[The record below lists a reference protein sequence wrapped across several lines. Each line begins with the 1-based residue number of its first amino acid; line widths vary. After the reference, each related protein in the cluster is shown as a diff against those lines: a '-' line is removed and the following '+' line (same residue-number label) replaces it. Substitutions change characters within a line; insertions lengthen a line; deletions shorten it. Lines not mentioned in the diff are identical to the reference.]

1 MARVRIR
8 VYKNSALA
16 TVVSIIGCFFELGG
30 ITVMA
35 NGGAG
40 NLLGGFLLAL
50 WGVAHFA
57 VAERL
62 SDYAQ
67 YRIWKRQ
74 IEQKVDVERIAHD
87 NELAIQVYQTN
98 PCKRVLKYIQ
108 NLNPTAAEQI
118 QQQIAAEGKQKKPK
132 KGLILAA
139 AIGGALVLLLGIFTL
154 VQSFNTPKFS
164 EGIREGN
171 HYASSFLE
179 IQCTLDDD
187 WRILSDQELAEKNKT
202 TGDTTGNLLG
212 EDYQKR
218 LEKAGFFYD
227 LLAQQ
232 KSGLSSLSL
241 SIEKLSGTGR
251 YATEMQH
258 AQLAVDDTKKTL
270 EKMDVSEITT
280 DVSEITFAGKTHAC
294 IRMKGTVSGW
304 PVYAT
309 QVLLKQGERM
319 AIITVESIAT
329 DDTDEIL
336 SLFQPFQSK

>member
-1 MARVRIR
+1 MARVGIKI
-8 VYKNSALA
+8 YKNSALA
-16 TVVSIIGCFFELGG
+16 TVVSIIGCCFELGG

-35 NGGAG
+35 NGGPG
-40 NLLGGFLLAL
+40 YLLNGFLLIL
-50 WGVAHFA
+50 WGVAHLA

-67 YRIWKRQ
+67 YRTWKRQ
-74 IEQKVDVERIAHD
+74 LEQKIDVESIAQ
-87 NELAIQVYQTN
+87 NKELAIQVYQSN
-98 PCKRVLKYIQ
+98 PCKRVLKFIQ
-108 NLNPTAAEQI
+108 NLNPEAAEQI
-118 QQQIAAEGKQKKPK
+118 KQQFPEVKKPK
-132 KGLILAA
+132 KGLIRAA
-139 AIGGALVLLLGIFTL
+139 AIGGVLILLVGIFAL
-154 VQSFNTPKFS
+154 VQSSKTPKFS
-164 EGIREGN
+164 VGIREGN

-187 WRILSDQELAEKNKT
+187 WGILSDQELAEKNKT
-202 TGDTTGNLLG
+202 AGDTTGNLMG

-227 LLAQQ
+227 LLAQRRND
-232 KSGLSSLSL
+232 LTSLSL

-258 AQLAVDDTKKTL
+258 AQLAVDDSKKAL
-270 EKMDVSEITT
+270 EIMDVAEITT

-309 QVLLKQGERM
+309 QVLLKQGDRM
-319 AIITVESIAT
+319 AVITVESIET
-329 DDTDEIL
+329 DHTDEIL
-336 SLFQPFQSK
+336 SLFQPFSSK